1 MYVKVYPT
9 LPEEACYI
17 RETVFVQ
24 EQGFTDEFDK
34 IDVTAAHLVLF
45 VREEPAAVCRVFW
58 DEDMAQFILGRVAVL
73 QQYRGNGLGAAI
85 LQAAEAYT
93 REQGGKELHLHAQCR
108 ITAFYEACGY
118 DQYGEIE
125 DDQGCPHIWMRKSL

>member
-45 VREEPAAVCRVFW
+45 VREEPAAGCRVFW

>member
-1 MYVKVYPT
+1 MYVKVYTT